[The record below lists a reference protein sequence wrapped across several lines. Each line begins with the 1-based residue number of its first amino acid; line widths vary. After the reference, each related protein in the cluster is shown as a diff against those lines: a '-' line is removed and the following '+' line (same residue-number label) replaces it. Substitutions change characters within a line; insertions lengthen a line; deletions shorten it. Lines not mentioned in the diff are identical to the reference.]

1 MPILTYINN
10 VPLFSKVEE
19 ARVYGQARGLQGF
32 HTHVHNGIKGFMA
45 GRFHTES
52 INEQEQRIQQQ
63 EVLETQSII
72 ERLDIERLDEIE
84 TPILKKI
91 NNISIDTSDM
101 SSLDNTREIIV
112 SGDVG
117 AEFSIVI
124 IDNSNKFYDFETG
137 TFSLGNTN
145 NKNLNVKLQNNNFE
159 QNVFFP
165 AASGGATY
173 KIIVITKNPN
183 TELEGF
189 SNKNVF
195 NADIT
200 QVADTTLTFVGNTST
215 SNYQSMPTTT
225 STGSP
230 VLDATQNVSIN
241 LEFKNA
247 TSDSAGFG
255 LRLIRQP
262 VDTDF
267 FFLNTETVNGAI
279 TSSTKVIVDSLT
291 DIGVGTT
298 ITAVSSGS
306 LSGTPIITEID
317 TNTKTLTLSS
327 AQTFADGITLTL
339 KSFGSSSIQKAIG
352 CDLDFNNLIAFSAP
366 LTKTVRTTATGTTVN
381 LNGTYGISGGNH
393 VSVTGPFIRYNDGE
407 NTVSSVSASS
417 TAGSIVMNSSQTVK
431 VGTVLT
437 FKGSTETVTLR
448 GGVAV
453 NRFPRTN
460 RTINI
465 ILDNFIT
472 VGIEN

>member
-45 GRFHTES
+45 GRFHAES
-52 INEQEQRIQQQ
+52 INEQTQRIQQR
-63 EVLETQSII
+63 EVLEAQDIV
-72 ERLDIERLDEIE
+72 ERLSVEQLDETE
-84 TPILKKI
+84 TPVLKKI

-101 SSLDNTREIIV
+101 SALDNTREIVI

-124 IDNSNKFYDFETG
+124 IDNSNKFYDFITG

-173 KIIVITKNPN
+173 KIIVITKNTN

-200 QVADTTLTFVGNTST
+200 QVVDTTLTFNGVTST
-215 SNYQSMPTTT
+215 SNYQAMATVT

-230 VLDATQNVSIN
+230 VLESTQNVSVS
-241 LEFKNA
+241 LDFKNVA
-247 TSDSAGFG
+247 SDAAGFG

-267 FFLNTETVNGAI
+267 FFQSVETVNGAI
-279 TSSTKVIVDSLT
+279 TSSTKVVVDDLT

-306 LSGTPIITEID
+306 LSGTPIITEINTD
-317 TNTKTLTLSS
+317 TKTLTLSS

-339 KSFGSSSIQKAIG
+339 RSFGSSSIQKAIG
-352 CDLDFNNLIAFSAP
+352 CDLSFNNLIAFSAP

-381 LNGTYGISGGNH
+381 LNGTYGIAGGSH
-393 VSVTGPFIRYNDGE
+393 VSVTGPFILYNDGE
-407 NTVSSVSASS
+407 NTVSNIVASS

-431 VGTVLT
+431 VGSVLT
-437 FKGSTETVTLR
+437 FRGSTETVTLK

-460 RTINI
+460 RTIGI
-465 ILDNFIT
+465 LLDNFIT
-472 VGIEN
+472 VGTES